1 MWLLCKPKSGLKYM
15 LLNFRLAGS
24 EMGNY
29 RRGRWR
35 AEGQEKWP
43 VVRKLEGRALLL
55 HIFKKQHLLTY
66 PHKIHHVQMSKQA
79 IDFSA
84 KNYFSAVLWSVITNY
99 EFWIYT
105 EPGLASCLNTICS
118 TSVHSCH
125 CNQSVPREKL
135 TSPCKCL
142 KILWLVPREKW
153 WPSNDLNPCLGVSK
167 EYLTSSNLV
176 FLNWMTFFWWYFNK
190 QYN

>member
-1 MWLLCKPKSGLKYM
+1 MKWVITEEG
-15 LLNFRLAGS
+15 G
-24 EMGNY
+24 EGQ
-29 RRGRWR
+29 RGRRSDLWW
-35 AEGQEKWP
+35 ESWKGEHYCCTYSKSS
-43 VVRKLEGRALLL
+43 
-55 HIFKKQHLLTY
+55 IFLPI
-66 PHKIHHVQMSKQA
+66 PHKIHHVQMSKQT

-84 KNYFSAVLWSVITNY
+84 KNYFSAVLWNVISNY

-142 KILWLVPREKW
+142 KILWLVSREKW
-153 WPSNDLNPCLGVSK
+153 WPSNDLNPCLGISK

-176 FLNWMTFFWWYFNK
+176 FLNWMAFFWWHFNK